1 MCNLYCVYTIN
12 IYTAYAT
19 QYTGP
24 AVKSEFKVKIMQ
36 KDFFVVVGQDCDYKV
51 LQTFEPNK
59 KRNTNNK
66 AVRCIVYIWIG

>member
-1 MCNLYCVYTIN
+1 
-12 IYTAYAT
+12 
-19 QYTGP
+19 
-24 AVKSEFKVKIMQ
+24 MQ

-66 AVRCIVYIWIG
+66 AVRCIVYI